1 MEMSEIL
8 DRAKELATRYEANGY
23 IHRDAT
29 LLLPNLVAECEFW
42 QQRAMTPDA
51 NGIAYMRGNFG
62 AALDEIKR
70 QANHIAKLESTNEQ
84 LRVDMYKY
92 RLKQRAALKKL
103 GETIMARGKALV
115 EERIAGEF
123 SDWIENQCPH
133 WDIDV
138 EPFCAALDGPCEYR
152 EGKCPIRNELLDR
165 AREQLRVEGKL

>member
-8 DRAKELATRYEANGY
+8 ARAKELATRYEANGY

-42 QQRAMTPDA
+42 QQRA
-51 NGIAYMRGNFG
+51 I
-62 AALDEIKR
+62 EE
-70 QANHIAKLESTNEQ
+70 H
-84 LRVDMYKY
+84 
-92 RLKQRAALKKL
+92 AALKKL
-103 GETIMARGKALV
+103 GKAKRERGKALV
-115 EERIAGEF
+115 EERIAEEF

-165 AREQLRVEGKL
+165 AREQLRREGKL

>member
-1 MEMSEIL
+1 MTFDL
-8 DRAKELATRYEANGY
+8 KAA
-23 IHRDAT
+23 RDALSRAT
-29 LLLPNLVAECEFW
+29 KRANVATDIYHLAALTYLP
-42 QQRAMTPDA
+42 
-51 NGIAYMRGNFG
+51 

-70 QANHIAKLESTNEQ
+70 HADRIAELKASAKRAQTIISGDLGYIEAANRKIE
-84 LRVDMYKY
+84 
-92 RLKQRAALKKL
+92 KQRAVLKKL

-152 EGKCPIRNELLDR
+152 EGKCPIRNEMLDR
-165 AREQLRVEGKL
+165 AREQLRREGKL